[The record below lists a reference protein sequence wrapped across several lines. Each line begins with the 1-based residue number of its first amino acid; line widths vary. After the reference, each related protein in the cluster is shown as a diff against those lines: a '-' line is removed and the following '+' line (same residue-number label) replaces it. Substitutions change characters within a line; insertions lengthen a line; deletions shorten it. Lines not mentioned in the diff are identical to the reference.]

1 LDECL
6 RRTTQAL
13 AARCKLPMDKPEFK
27 GFRAYQDLLKKILT
41 RPLNLKRTN
50 IFTLNYD
57 TLAEKAADGEGIV
70 LIDGFV
76 GTLSRIFRPE
86 CYDQDL
92 YFPAQTTEG
101 RVHRLDRV
109 AHLYKLHGSITWIRE
124 EPNWDNP
131 Y

>member
-1 LDECL
+1 K
-6 RRTTQAL
+6 A
-13 AARCKLPMDKPEFK
+13 
-27 GFRAYQDLLKKILT
+27 LT
-41 RPLNLKRTN
+41 RPLNLKRVN

-57 TLAEKAADGEGIV
+57 TLVEQAADAEGVV

-76 GTLSRIFRPE
+76 GTLKRIFRPE

-92 YFPAQTTEG
+92 YFPAETTEG
-101 RVHRLDRV
+101 RVHRHDRV

-131 Y
+131 YGVIAGAEGPNDEQTLLIYPTPA